1 MNSAVATDPRAE
13 LKRLI
18 VDFARRASTE
28 ITTFDEEFIPGLVT
42 RLVPGTT
49 VYVAHTPRA
58 TLQEVVRTAAR
69 VQAAG
74 LNAAPHIV
82 ARRIESSRELRDAAN
97 ELSDAGV
104 SRALVIGGDGDR
116 AAGSY
121 TSAMDVL
128 STGILTRAG
137 IRRIGVAGHPEGHP
151 GIGQAALWHALAE
164 KQDFA
169 ESTGTRVHVVTQFG
183 FDPAA
188 ICKWVGHFAEH
199 GITLPVYVG
208 MAGPTP
214 LPKLIRYA
222 MQCGVGASLRGLM
235 RSVTAMRNV
244 THLATSPDEMMT
256 GILADCGSSPL
267 IVGPHFFSLGGAMAA
282 ATWLRAVADGYFD
295 LKPEGGRFELRA

>member
-1 MNSAVATDPRAE
+1 MNSAVANDPGAE

-28 ITTFDEEFIPGLVT
+28 ITSFDAEAIPGLT
-42 RLVPGTT
+42 SRLLPGTT
-49 VYVAHTPRA
+49 VYIAHTPRA
-58 TLQEVVRTAAR
+58 SLQDVVRTATR

-74 LNAAPHIV
+74 LNATPHIV
-82 ARRIESSRELRDAAN
+82 ARRIETSRDLRDAAN
-97 ELSDAGV
+97 ELSDAGI
-104 SRALVIGGDGDR
+104 SRALVVGGDGDKPT
-116 AAGSY
+116 GSY
-121 TSAMDVL
+121 ASAMDVL
-128 STGILTRAG
+128 NTGILTRAG

-151 GIGQAALWHALAE
+151 GIGQAALWHALSE
-164 KQDFA
+164 KQEFA

-188 ICKWVGHFAEH
+188 ICRWVGHFAEH
-199 GITLPVYVG
+199 GINLPVYVG

-256 GILADCGSSPL
+256 GILAGCGGSSS
-267 IVGPHFFSLGGAMAA
+267 IVGPHFFSLGGAMAT

-295 LKPEGGRFELRA
+295 LNPEGGRFELRA

>member
-1 MNSAVATDPRAE
+1 MNSAVENDPGAE
-13 LKRLI
+13 LKRLVI
-18 VDFARRASTE
+18 DFARRAATE
-28 ITTFDEEFIPGLVT
+28 ITTFDEEVIPGLVA
-42 RLVPGTT
+42 RLLPGTT

-58 TLQEVVRTAAR
+58 TLQEVVRTAVR

-82 ARRIESSRELRDAAN
+82 ARRIGSSRDLRDAAN

-104 SRALVIGGDGDR
+104 SRALVIGGDGDKR
-116 AAGSY
+116 AGSY
-121 TSAMDVL
+121 ASAMDVL
-128 STGILTRAG
+128 NTGILTRAG
-137 IRRIGVAGHPEGHP
+137 VGRIGVAGHPEGHP
-151 GIGQAALWHALAE
+151 TVGQAALWHALTE
-164 KQDFA
+164 KQEFA
-169 ESTGTRVHVVTQFG
+169 ESTGTRLHVVTQFG

-188 ICKWVGHFAEH
+188 ICKWIGHFAEH

-244 THLATSPDEMMT
+244 TQLATSPDEMMT
-256 GILADCGSSPL
+256 GILTGCGSSPR
-267 IVGPHFFSLGGAMAA
+267 IVGPHFFSLGGAMAT

-295 LKPEGGRFELRA
+295 LKPEGGRFDLRA